1 MMNPAAA
8 ELVRAYRS
16 IGCSW
21 AKIGKKFGISRQQ
34 IQELLSLEMPA
45 ASTLR
50 AQPAFSRSALRRKD
64 V

>member
-34 IQELLSLEMPA
+34 IEELLSLEMPA
-45 ASTLR
+45 GTLR